1 MTPDRL
7 RHLAELN
14 EEAAQFTTSPSWAR
28 SYRDAARMARLQA
41 DRLEREEAKIRLRS
55 QLSELKAE
63 LAAS

>member
-28 SYRDAARMARLQA
+28 SYRDTARMARLQA

>member
-1 MTPDRL
+1 
-7 RHLAELN
+7 
-14 EEAAQFTTSPSWAR
+14 
-28 SYRDAARMARLQA
+28 MARLQA

>member
-7 RHLAELN
+7 RHLADLN

-28 SYRDAARMARLQA
+28 SYRDAARMARFQA
-41 DRLEREEAKIRLRS
+41 DRLEREEAKVRLRS
-55 QLSELKAE
+55 QLSEIKAQ

>member
-41 DRLEREEAKIRLRS
+41 DRLQREEAKLRLRS
-55 QLSELKAE
+55 QLCEIKEQMGTS
-63 LAAS
+63 

>member
-7 RHLAELN
+7 RRLAELN

-41 DRLEREEAKIRLRS
+41 DRLQREEAKLRLRS
-55 QLSELKAE
+55 QLNEIVAQLS
-63 LAAS
+63 AS

>member
-7 RHLAELN
+7 RHLADLN

-28 SYRDAARMARLQA
+28 SYRDAARMARFQA
-41 DRLEREEAKIRLRS
+41 DRLQREEAKVRLRS
-55 QLSELKAE
+55 QLSEIKAQ

>member
-1 MTPDRL
+1 MTPNRL

-41 DRLEREEAKIRLRS
+41 DRLEREEAKLRLHS
-55 QLSELKAE
+55 QLGEIKAE